1 MGGFLNNLFFPLFA
15 HVVSKRSNDN
25 NNKNNNDDNDND
37 NNNQYLYSTY
47 TALGASKT

>member
-1 MGGFLNNLFFPLFA
+1 MWYLKEANY
-15 HVVSKRSNDN
+15 DN
-25 NNKNNNDDNDND
+25 NNKNNNDDND